1 MKNEQVLFKRKQ
13 SMRGRSHGEPID
25 WRQGWSSDEIIKE
38 AAYRLNLWRD
48 WDAIYSEEYF
58 FAMHEEFTGIK
69 FMTKGRQRVCS
80 LASKTWMG
88 DCEMGTHTSHVL
100 SLEKTA

>member
-1 MKNEQVLFKRKQ
+1 MKDEKRLFKRKQ
-13 SMRGRSHGEPID
+13 SMRGRCNEPSD
-25 WRQGWSSDEIIKE
+25 WREGWSSDEIIKE

-48 WDAIYSEEYF
+48 WDVAWMETDFLEV
-58 FAMHEEFTGIK
+58 HKEFTGIQ
-69 FMTKGRQRVCS
+69 FMTEGRRRVRA

-88 DCEMGTHTSHVL
+88 NHEMGTHTSHVL